1 MGFQPVGG
9 AFEGELLDRA
19 NRRIKMRKMIIV
31 SVSVFFASLMAGGA
45 VAQNLVI
52 YPAKGQSQE

>member
-1 MGFQPVGG
+1 
-9 AFEGELLDRA
+9 
-19 NRRIKMRKMIIV
+19 MRKMIIV
-31 SVSVFFASLMAGGA
+31 SVSVFFAALMAGGA